1 MKGKSLSFI
10 LYDWLPG
17 YWPLAADDGTTVPIR
32 APFRSDDIKTTCTA
46 IPVDLVC
53 ICPNGV
59 ITTRQLCI

>member
-10 LYDWLPG
+10 LYDRLPD
-17 YWPLAADDGTTVPIR
+17 YWPLAADHGTSDLIR
-32 APFRSDDIKTTCTA
+32 SPFRSDDIKTTCTA